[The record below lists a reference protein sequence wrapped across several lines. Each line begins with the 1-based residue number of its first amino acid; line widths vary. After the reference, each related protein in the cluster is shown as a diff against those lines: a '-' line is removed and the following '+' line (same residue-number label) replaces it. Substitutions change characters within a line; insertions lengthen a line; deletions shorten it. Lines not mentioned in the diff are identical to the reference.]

1 MSLPKYVFCPRCHKR
16 INVPK
21 IAGQI
26 TVASGFVTL
35 ECVDKN
41 CSGKVKVKTDGSK
54 VLGGTI
60 GGREL

>member
-1 MSLPKYVFCPRCHKR
+1 MKKVVFCPKCKKR

-26 TVASGFVTL
+26 NVASGYITL

-41 CSGKVKVKTDGSK
+41 CNGKVKVKPNG
-54 VLGGTI
+54 
-60 GGREL
+60 E

>member
-1 MSLPKYVFCPRCHKR
+1 MGGIKEKCVFCPRCHKR

-26 TVASGFVTL
+26 NIASGFFTV

-41 CSGKVKVKTDGSK
+41 CSGKVKVKINGS
-54 VLGGTI
+54 
-60 GGREL
+60 